1 MQANLMADMA
11 IPLGYYTPPERGA
24 QGAGYPAAV
33 AVSAAGAGDAA
44 AANF

>member
-1 MQANLMADMA
+1 MQANLMADIA
-11 IPLGYYTPPERGA
+11 ISLGYYTPLERGA

-33 AVSAAGAGDAA
+33 VVAAAGAGDAA